1 MIPRLFRIPY
11 SVERVRKVFHTVWK
25 KWGIVLGFSI
35 ECVEKYVKFSN
46 NITTYCVEK
55 RMEGPIDMI

>member
-1 MIPRLFRIPY
+1 
-11 SVERVRKVFHTVWK
+11 
-25 KWGIVLGFSI
+25 VLGFSI